1 MHGGLDGV
9 DLNLSAAALF
19 IPVVSGLVFSENGK
33 HR

>member
-19 IPVVSGLVFSENGK
+19 LVSGLVFSENGK